1 MFALL
6 NYGIESSL
14 TSIYT
19 FCFYADETL
28 GIKTSVC
35 ESTVQKEVYSADY
48 INAAYIPDHQVTM
61 YPDMILE
68 DLTFRQWND
77 GEIADLP
84 FPSKQMKIKACR
96 SDGSLR
102 GLQFYIDASTPNTD
116 YSGILGM
123 HISCKFVLLFICVV
137 YIYKVHLKAHVP
149 VLVKCMM
156 EREIA
161 LFEVYVFGKESQIH

>member
-1 MFALL
+1 MHFVLFALL
-6 NYGIESSL
+6 NYRAKSLL
-14 TSIYT
+14 TST

-28 GIKTSVC
+28 GIKTSLC

-48 INAAYIPDHQVTM
+48 INAAYIPDHQITM

-123 HISCKFVLLFICVV
+123 RILCKFICVFICSV
-137 YIYKVHLKAHVP
+137 YTLKACLS
-149 VLVKCMM
+149 VL
-156 EREIA
+156 I
-161 LFEVYVFGKESQIH
+161 LSS